1 MFTTKNVVDKWQRS
15 RRRPTKGIAARPAS
29 GSTSE
34 NKAVI
39 DATALVGSIDRS
51 IISDGVLLTTPTQGG
66 ARRERRTLLAGC
78 YSTQLLIQRRD
89 EKVDPE
95 HVQHHR
101 QREQA
106 TLHPTRE
113 VSPSQDFER
122 ALSNSTNVHE
132 CPRAQLRLEW
142 VVPKVTQ
149 PNPECVLGVL
159 LDAPT
164 ALTPCPRCERAA

>member
-1 MFTTKNVVDKWQRS
+1 MTKGFDCLTAGSERELGRALDGPPMDQLGPHGPHGPHRS
-15 RRRPTKGIAARPAS
+15 RSWTLDQHGL
-29 GSTSE
+29 STSMD
-34 NKAVI
+34 I
-39 DATALVGSIDRS
+39 GPSGSIDRS
-51 IISDGVLLTTPTQGG
+51 MISDGVLLTTPTQGG

-142 VVPKVTQ
+142 VVPKVT
-149 PNPECVLGVL
+149 
-159 LDAPT
+159 
-164 ALTPCPRCERAA
+164 